1 MPIISRIGARSTKV
15 RLVYAFIYVILG
27 VGAVTMIYP
36 LMLMLA
42 GSTKSEAD
50 IHLITPYPEFWFN
63 DTILFRKYAETKY
76 NIFLDNIKNAWGSNV
91 TNWRRIEEP
100 PAPEPAVMDGYLEWR
115 KSVPINELALMLGSV
130 SGLGDK
136 VLPIN
141 AREYRNLVSS
151 TYSGDLDAFKK
162 ATESL
167 VNSWDRLFPPAD
179 YLTSRYWNQAVN
191 PAERK
196 LYEQFRST
204 RSVEDFCVINTE
216 GAYIRNFI
224 CLKYTNDIDNYN
236 KAHITSHKSYDEL
249 RLPRRAPTGNPKIR
263 ADWEQ
268 FVRNSIYLMVVK
280 LDESLAPNYRAF
292 LKTRYPGIAQYNAIY
307 GTSLTSFDQAPFV
320 SRLDD
325 NPRAE
330 VDFRLF
336 LKDAKACPIEGVSIH
351 GPAEKFAEF
360 MKGKGVDKDRLPQF
374 GQIIARAD
382 YLDCLRIKSKL
393 RWEFSTRNYKQVFG
407 YIALHGNGIINTIIY
422 CALAIIT
429 HLLVNPIAAYA
440 LSRYSLPSTY
450 KILLFCMATMAF
462 PGEVTM
468 IPAFILLKRFPL
480 LPLII
485 GVATALLVFIIFE
498 RFVPKRRDIYL
509 MLGALGA
516 GALVGAGAFPLL
528 FPSMVHTTLL
538 NSFAALILPGMA
550 SGYSIFLLKGFFD
563 SLPRELYEAAEID
576 GANEWIKFWNL
587 TIRLSSPILAVI
599 ALGAFMSAYS
609 AFMMALIIIPDQKM
623 WTIMVWIFQLQS
635 NSTLAGV
642 YAALVIAAIPTF
654 LVFVFCQNIIMRGIV
669 VPTEK

>member
-1 MPIISRIGARSTKV
+1 MPIISRIGAKSVKIKI
-15 RLVYAFIYVILG
+15 VYTAIYIILG
-27 VGAVTMIYP
+27 VGGVTMIYP

-42 GSTKSEAD
+42 GSTKCEAD

-63 DTILFRKYAETKY
+63 DLILFRKYTETKY
-76 NIFLDNIKNAWGSNV
+76 NILLDNVKNGWGSNV
-91 TNWRRIEEP
+91 TNWRKIEEP
-100 PAPEPAVMDGYLEWR
+100 PAPDPVVMNGYLEWR
-115 KSVPINELALMLGSV
+115 KTIPISELALQLGST
-130 SGLGDK
+130 GGMGEK
-136 VLPIN
+136 VLPLN
-141 AREYRNLVSS
+141 AREYRNAIS
-151 TYSGDLDAFKK
+151 TSYKGDLDAFKK
-162 ATESL
+162 ATGSM

-179 YLTSRYWNQAVN
+179 YLPSRYRNQTAN
-191 PAERK
+191 PEEKK
-196 LYEQFRST
+196 LYDQFKST
-204 RSVEDFCVINTE
+204 RPIEDFCVMNAE
-216 GAYIRNFI
+216 GLYIRNFL
-224 CLKYTNDIDNYN
+224 CLKYTNDIASYN
-236 KAHITSHKSYDEL
+236 KSHGTSYKSYDEM
-249 RLPRRAPTGNPKIR
+249 RLPLQVPTDNEKVR

-268 FVRNSIYLMVVK
+268 FIRNTVYLMVVK
-280 LDESLAPNYRAF
+280 LDDSLAPNYRAF
-292 LKTRYPGIAQYNAIY
+292 LKTRYPGIAQYNAQY
-307 GTSLTSFDQAPFV
+307 GTDYTAFDQVPFV
-320 SRLDD
+320 SWLDD
-325 NPRAE
+325 NPKAE

-336 LKDAKACPIEGVSIH
+336 LKEKKACPIEGVSIH
-351 GPAEKFAEF
+351 GPGERFAEF
-360 MKGKGVDKDRLPQF
+360 MKSKGVDKEKLPQF
-374 GQIIARAD
+374 GKVIAQAD

-393 RWEFSTRNYKQVFG
+393 RWEFTTRNYKQVFG
-407 YIALHGNGIINTIIY
+407 YIALHGNGILNTIIY
-422 CALAIIT
+422 CGLAILT

-440 LSRYSLPSTY
+440 LSRYNLPCTY

-468 IPAFILLKRFPL
+468 IPAFILLKRFPF
-480 LPLII
+480 LPLVV
-485 GVATALLVFIIFE
+485 GAVTAILVFLIFE
-498 RFVPKRRDIYL
+498 RFVPKRKDIYL

-528 FPSMVHTTLL
+528 FPAMVHQTLL
-538 NSFAALILPGMA
+538 NTFAALILPGMA

-576 GANEWIKFWNL
+576 GANEWVKFWNL

-623 WTIMVWIFQLQS
+623 WTIMVWVFQLQS